1 VTRFRFIGQGQKAAD
16 MGTPS
21 TSSATAPEVTGPDLR
36 TRLLRSATALFS
48 AHGYV
53 ATSMRAVAEGAGC
66 TKPNLYYHF
75 GSKEALFA
83 KCLHVEGQGYVE
95 LIGEAFAR
103 QAPVAERLR
112 VAMGLFFEHVRA
124 DPAGMRLVY
133 NALEAPDPGQPS
145 IDATELRGGPVSM
158 TADLIQVG
166 IAGGEIRSDLNVED
180 AVLALLGMV
189 DHRCRRLVFEG
200 EPIPEDCPERLVD
213 IFFNGVSK

>member
-1 VTRFRFIGQGQKAAD
+1 
-16 MGTPS
+16 MGIPG
-21 TSSATAPEVTGPDLR
+21 TSSAKAPEVTGPDLR
-36 TRLLRSATALFS
+36 TRLLRSASALFS
-48 AHGYV
+48 AQGYV

-75 GSKEALFA
+75 GSKEALFGQ
-83 KCLHVEGQGYVE
+83 CLRVEGQRYVE

-112 VAMGLFFEHVRA
+112 VAIGLFFQHVRA
-124 DPAGMRLVY
+124 DPTGMRLVY

-145 IDATELRGGPVSM
+145 IDATELRGGPVLM
-158 TADLIQVG
+158 TRGLIQEG
-166 IAGGEIRSDLNVED
+166 ISGGEIRSDLNVED

-200 EPIPEDCPERLVD
+200 DPIPEDCPERLVD